1 MKIDIN
7 FTEIVSNRFPTI
19 HHIPM
24 TGRLY
29 PEVYRELGYTAK
41 VADLN
46 RLILTN
52 GHYTVEFVVSLEID
66 NDCKKMMARNSEDSA
81 RFWDLV
87 DKVAVARLNNLVRYI
102 NRATW

>member
-7 FTEIVSNRFPTI
+7 FTEIIPNRSTI
-19 HHIPM
+19 RHIPM

-46 RLILTN
+46 RLVLTD
-52 GHYTVEFVVSLEID
+52 GPYTVEFVVSCELVD
-66 NDCKKMMARNSEDSA
+66 HDWKKMMARNDKESA

>member
-7 FTEIVSNRFPTI
+7 FTEIVPNRFPTI
-19 HHIPM
+19 RHIPM

-41 VADLN
+41 MADLN
-46 RLILTN
+46 RLVLTD
-52 GHYTVEFVVSLEID
+52 GPYTVEFVVSLEID
-66 NDCKKMMARNSEDSA
+66 NDCKKMMARNHKDSA

>member
-7 FTEIVSNRFPTI
+7 FTEIISNRSATI

-29 PEVYRELGYTAK
+29 PEVYRKLGYTAK
-41 VADLN
+41 VAGRN
-46 RLILTN
+46 RLVLVKDSF
-52 GHYTVEFVVSLEID
+52 TVEFVVSLEID
-66 NDCKKMMARNSEDSA
+66 NDCKKMVARNDKESA

>member
-1 MKIDIN
+1 MKININ
-7 FTEIVSNRFPTI
+7 FTEIVSNRFSAVRR
-19 HHIPM
+19 IPM

-29 PEVYRELGYTAK
+29 PEVYRKLGYTAK
-41 VADLN
+41 VADVN
-46 RLILTN
+46 RLVLTD
-52 GHYTVEFVVSLEID
+52 GPYTVEFVVSLEID
-66 NDCKKMMARNSEDSA
+66 NDCKKMKARNREDSA

>member
-1 MKIDIN
+1 MKIEIN
-7 FTEIVSNRFPTI
+7 FTEICSNRFPKI

-46 RLILTN
+46 RLVLTN
-52 GHYTVEFVVSLEID
+52 GSYTVEFVVSLEMD
-66 NDCKKMMARNSEDSA
+66 NDCKKMMARNDKESA